1 MTRPHYLTTSRGQVR
16 VFVGG
21 AGPTL
26 VVLAGL
32 TRAASAVAADL
43 VELFPE
49 RRVLVVEPPGVGGS
63 ARVESGS
70 VEESA
75 ATIVEALDFLADQTV
90 DLVALELAAGLVPGV
105 ADALRP
111 RATVLVDVDSAIGW
125 TQHGT
130 VPPSPVP
137 AVDGT
142 HLSAFWAF
150 LRDRRLVRPDVPKLP
165 RTSGA
170 PLPDVADLSATFV
183 AAITRPE
190 AFVRAWLALSAAL
203 PESLASRLDD
213 IRTATLAGLT
223 DALPAPSATDI
234 EQVEVPATRA
244 EPGTELWHE
253 YIDTAIGRA
262 HLRRAGTSGRPVLV
276 LPTGG
281 GSSAQFEPVVRGL
294 AETRTVVAVDYFG
307 NGLSDALDRTPAVAD
322 LAREAFA
329 VADALGWDT
338 FDVWGSHTGACTA
351 LEMTVTA
358 PERIGRGV
366 YEAPVVISPDFRD
379 DLQAH
384 YFPDMSPDAFGT
396 HVQRAWH
403 WRRDVFLYW
412 PWYRVDH
419 AAARAIGL
427 PRAEDLQLYAVGILE
442 SGATYDGAYRAAF
455 AYDTRARLPHLR
467 RPAILTAGP
476 HDMLANALDDA
487 ADLVPDGLLE
497 IVPTPETVW
506 WPDPD
511 PKAAAETMRIYRD
524 FLG

>member
-1 MTRPHYLTTSRGQVR
+1 MIRPHYLTTSRGQVR
-16 VFVGG
+16 IFVGG
-21 AGPTL
+21 DGPTV

-32 TRAASAVAADL
+32 TRAASAVAVDL
-43 VELFPE
+43 VDLLPQ
-49 RRVLVVEPPGVGGS
+49 RRVIVVEPPGVGGS
-63 ARVESGS
+63 ARAETRS
-70 VEESA
+70 VEDSA
-75 ATIVEALDFLADQTV
+75 ETITEALSFLADEAI
-90 DLVALELAAGLVPGV
+90 DLVALELAAGLVPDV

-111 RATVLVDVDSAIGW
+111 RSTVLVDVDSAIGW
-125 TQHGT
+125 SQHGI

-137 AVDGT
+137 AEDGT

-150 LRDRRLVRPDVPKLP
+150 LRDRRLIRPDAPTLP

-170 PLPDVADLSATFV
+170 PLPDVADLSASFV

-190 AFVRAWLALSAAL
+190 VFLHVWHALSKAL
-203 PESLASRLDD
+203 PDALASRSDV
-213 IRTATLAGLT
+213 RRVAVLAGL
-223 DALPAPSATDI
+223 AEAIPPPSATV
-234 EQVEVPATRA
+234 EHSEVPATHA
-244 EPGTELWHE
+244 AGNELWHE
-253 YIDTAIGRA
+253 YIETAFGRA

-294 AETRTVVAVDYFG
+294 AETRTVVALDYFG
-307 NGLSDALDRTPAVAD
+307 NGLSDALDRAPTVAH

-351 LEMTVTA
+351 LEMTVSA

-366 YEAPVVISPDFRD
+366 YEAPVVISPEFRD
-379 DLQAH
+379 DLQAN
-384 YFPDMSPDAFGT
+384 YFPNMSPDAFGT

-427 PRAEDLQLYAVGILE
+427 PSAEDLQLYAVGILE

-455 AYDTRARLPHLR
+455 DYDTRARLPHLT

-476 HDMLANALDDA
+476 HDMLANALDHA

-497 IVPTPETVW
+497 VVPTPETVW
-506 WPDPD
+506 WPDPE
-511 PKAAAETMRIYRD
+511 PQAAAETMQIYRE